1 MRTILYL
8 FPSACLTVVL
18 AQTCY
23 LPNGTPLPS
32 TGDFFPAFQPCTS
45 GGPSTICC
53 ATNRTREPGGDA
65 RDGEVKDECLSNGL
79 CQNRRIKNGVEM
91 R

>member
-1 MRTILYL
+1 MRTFALLISSTY
-8 FPSACLTVVL
+8 LTVAL

-45 GGPSTICC
+45 GGPLTVCC
-53 ATNRTREPGGDA
+53 ATNRTGEPGGDA
-65 RDGEVKDECLSNGL
+65 RNGEVKDECLPNGL
-79 CQNRRIKNGVEM
+79 CQNLRIKNGVKNK
-91 R
+91 